1 MKELLKCKT
10 LKFSYLFLIVPE
22 IFGSIGYLWKRQT
35 LLPKLKHGIFMEMV
49 GSKEPLSLKHSYHG
63 YAYIDA
69 VSRNVFH
76 HNMSSEFREG
86 GFLELACNDDLVL
99 ADPDF
104 NVPMISL
111 QRFPYPEYHTSL
123 DNMSIIFPD
132 QLEESYHTI
141 LHILDVLET
150 DYIPQKKFVG
160 PLYMS
165 RYGLYVDN
173 RKFKEMNKKL
183 WHVMQNI
190 GVGKSVLEISNE
202 LKMNYFD
209 LYTYLSKWVSH
220 DLLGKTD
227 V

>member
-1 MKELLKCKT
+1 MVCYGKQDGNYIIFPSELPALT
-10 LKFSYLFLIVPE
+10 HTE
-22 IFGSIGYLWKRQT
+22 
-35 LLPKLKHGIFMEMV
+35 
-49 GSKEPLSLKHSYHG
+49 
-63 YAYIDA
+63 A

-76 HNMSSEFREG
+76 HNISSEFREG
-86 GFLELACNDDLVL
+86 GFRELACNDDLVF

-165 RYGLYVDN
+165 RYGLYVEN